1 MSAQIIPFRYAEAA
15 ELRADVLPAPTV
27 RITAKG
33 VHRLYSALGG
43 REAAA

>member
-1 MSAQIIPFRYAEAA
+1 MSAQIIPFRYAEAV
-15 ELRADVLPAPTV
+15 DVLPAPTV

-43 REAAA
+43 TEAMAS